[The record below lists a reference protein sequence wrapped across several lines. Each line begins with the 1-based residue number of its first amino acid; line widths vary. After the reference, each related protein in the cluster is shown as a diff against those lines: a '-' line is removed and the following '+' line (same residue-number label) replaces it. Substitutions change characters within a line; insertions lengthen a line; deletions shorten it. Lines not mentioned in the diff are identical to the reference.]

1 MGQRFRKSNAP
12 FHALCLAPHDLQSFQ
27 PMKIVTAEEMR
38 AIDRATTDKYGVPSL
53 TLMENAGAA
62 VAEFA
67 QKHFEFDSVCV
78 VCGKGNNGGDG
89 FVAARKLHEAGKK
102 VSVIVL
108 TADPKDLRGDA
119 AEMFKKLPVRTIYLP
134 NEKHLDTV
142 KIQKLLKSD
151 LIIDAILGTGFK
163 PPLKGFAEKTILAI
177 NQAPGWVLAVDVPS
191 GIDADNAEPPTADA
205 VYVHADGIIS
215 FTAAKPA
222 LVFGNLT
229 DGPIAISP
237 IGTPED
243 VIAANIHLRES
254 ILTSHDVRAISI
266 PRSPDAHKGDFGH
279 VLIIGGSIGKSGA
292 AAMAGLAALRAG
304 AGLVTVASPKSVQPL
319 IAAYAPELMTIP
331 LPETEEGT
339 ISLLALAE
347 REKLLQGKSVVVIGP
362 GISRNSETAEF
373 VRDLVSVCS
382 AAMVIDADGLN
393 AFESAAQG
401 LEPDNEVGR
410 FAVRVLTPHPGE
422 MSRLTGLPT
431 GEIQA
436 NREAVASKT
445 ANETKAWVVLKG
457 HRTVIADPSGHI
469 WINTTGNPGMAKGG
483 SGDVLSGIMAAV
495 IAEFRQM
502 EISDHGLSDL
512 EHNHETELLATSVFR
527 WVSVHDGEAEK
538 IRNLRAEYRKTK
550 DNDLLAQIKKLM
562 GQKLEQ
568 AIAVLASLHVA
579 KAVYLHGLAGDIA
592 AATFGQQSMIATDII
607 KSLGEAF
614 AVCEEEAL
622 GKFIYLQR

>member
-1 MGQRFRKSNAP
+1 MRSRCAALIYNLLQR
-12 FHALCLAPHDLQSFQ
+12 
-27 PMKIVTAEEMR
+27 MKIVTAEEMR
-38 AIDRATTDKYGVPSL
+38 AIDRATTEKYGIPSL
-53 TLMENAGAA
+53 TLMENAGTA

-67 QKHFEFDSVCV
+67 QKHFDFESVCA

-89 FVAARKLHEAGKK
+89 FVAARKLQEAGKK

-108 TADPKDLRGDA
+108 AKGPDELRGDA
-119 AEMFKKLPVRTIYLP
+119 AEMFKKLPVRTIYVP
-134 NEKHLDTV
+134 NEKYIDV
-142 KIQKLLKSD
+142 PKVQKFLKSD

-163 PPLKGFAEKTILAI
+163 PPLKGFTEKIILSM
-177 NQAPGWVLAVDVPS
+177 NRAPGWVLAIDVPS
-191 GIDADNAEPPTADA
+191 GIDADNPEPPRPDT

-229 DGPIAISP
+229 DGPIAISR

-243 VIAANIHLRES
+243 VITANIHPRES
-254 ILTSHDVRAISI
+254 ILTSYDVRAISI

-279 VLIIGGSIGKSGA
+279 VLVIGGSTGKSGA

-393 AFESAAQG
+393 AFEGAAQE
-401 LEPDNEVGR
+401 LQPDNAVGR

-445 ANETKAWVVLKG
+445 ANETKTWTVLKG
-457 HRTVIADPSGHI
+457 HRTVIADPGGHI
-469 WINTTGNPGMAKGG
+469 WINTSGNPGMAKGG

-495 IAEFRQM
+495 LAEFRQM
-502 EISDHGLSDL
+502 EIGDHGLSDL
-512 EHNHETELLATSVFR
+512 EHGHETDLLATSIFR
-527 WVSVHDGEAEK
+527 WVSVHDAEAEK
-538 IRNLRAEYRKTK
+538 IRNLRSEYRKTK
-550 DNDLLAQIKKLM
+550 DNALLNQIRKLM
-562 GQKLEQ
+562 DEKLEQ
-568 AIAVLASLHVA
+568 AIALLASLHVA
-579 KAVYLHGLAGDIA
+579 KAVYVHGLAGDIA
-592 AATFGQQSMIATDII
+592 ASLYGQQSMIATDII
-607 KSLGEAF
+607 QCLGEAY
-614 AVCEEEAL
+614 AVCEAETMSKLA
-622 GKFIYLQR
+622 YLQR